1 MDEKLRF
8 VFSYERDEESMTA
21 LCERF
26 EISRETGYVWL
37 RRYRQLGAEGLV
49 ELNRA
54 PAHHANQTPVSIEE
68 AVLELRQAHM
78 TWGPKKLKR
87 ILERDQPGR
96 SWPATSTVGE
106 IVKRAGLVVPRKK
119 RRKTA
124 PYTEPLQ
131 HAVESNRVW
140 CADFKGWFKSGDG
153 TRIDPLTITDACS
166 RYLLRSQAVAKTDT
180 ERVRAIFEAA
190 FREFGLPWWIRTD
203 NGPPFASTAVGG
215 LSRLAVWWMKLGVV
229 PERIEAGHP
238 EQNGRHERMHRTLKL
253 DLRPAQDWRGQQLE
267 LDRFRHDYNEVRPHE
282 ALAMQTPGSVYQP
295 SPRPYPERLPEVEY
309 PDTMLVRAVKAHG
322 HFRWKKH
329 DVFLS
334 EVLWGEQV
342 GLLPVDDGVYTV
354 YFAHVPIA
362 LFHERRMRTVPLGK
376 KGDPASMSFPRH
388 ERSIV
393 RWGYQ
398 ARRGAN
404 QTADPLP
411 PPHRLDESQP
421 AIPQRVALQQGP
433 PPLHQPVPSSPLPAE
448 TVNCN
453 SEDENEKLS
462 GMSPV

>member
-153 TRIDPLTITDACS
+153 TRIDPLTISDACS

-376 KGDPASMSFPRH
+376 KGNPASMSFPRH

-421 AIPQRVALQQGP
+421 AIPQRVALQQSP

>member
-421 AIPQRVALQQGP
+421 AIPQRVALQQSP